1 MSQTLLLLRLRGAT
15 VMQMFSLYLRRCV
28 TFSSH
33 HLLVG
38 LSCSAAAAF
47 SLDSSC
53 GLHCCLPC
61 LKISPLRVGA
71 TFVLLSMISVRV
83 LSALPCTKYPHSNSH
98 ILFKEAYFLRGLTIV
113 KLGCTS
119 QLMAC
124 LIRSCSFFFLGSSY
138 RNSSY
143 PNQWYLAW
151 NVVLVE
157 WMNAAFYDYFRDS
170 SSCRV

>member
-15 VMQMFSLYLRRCV
+15 VMQTFSLYLRRCV

-38 LSCSAAAAF
+38 LSCGAAAAF

-143 PNQWYLAW
+143 PNQCLPLFLLLYS
-151 NVVLVE
+151 
-157 WMNAAFYDYFRDS
+157 FS
-170 SSCRV
+170 S